1 MIGLYR
7 AVSVDEISGMKTG
20 VVPARPAVWRE
31 MRRFIG
37 PLIAWLAPSV
47 GYGLERFPLDVG
59 AVIAANHLS
68 AIDHPL
74 VAVLSPRPVHFM
86 SKAELMAIP
95 IVGTALRW
103 TGAFPVRRGE
113 PDRAALRYACEL
125 AASGHV
131 VGVHLEGTRQRL
143 GYPGEFKGG
152 ASLIALRAGVPVIPC
167 GLETF
172 QWSLSNRR
180 ACALVWGEPIEL
192 VGLSRGRNGIDQATE
207 LVGGEVVRLWRE
219 AAQAVA
225 DGLPQQ
231 SRSGARRARF
241 VPASWQP
248 GEPFPDGGV
257 WRH

>member
-1 MIGLYR
+1 MQL
-7 AVSVDEISGMKTG
+7 G
-20 VVPARPAVWRE
+20 VEPARPALWRVL
-31 MRRFIG
+31 RRVVG
-37 PLIAWLAPSV
+37 PAVAWIAPSV
-47 GYGLERFPLDVG
+47 GYGLERFPLEGG

-74 VAVLSPRPVHFM
+74 VGLLSPRPVHFM

-95 IVGTALRW
+95 VLGTALRW

-113 PDRAALRYACEL
+113 PDRQAIRYACEL
-125 AASGHV
+125 AAAGHV

-152 ASLIALRAGVPVIPC
+152 ALMIALRAGVPVIPC

-172 QWSLSNRR
+172 QWSPSNRR
-180 ACALVWGEPIEL
+180 ACALVWGEPI
-192 VGLSRGRNGIDQATE
+192 GLDGLARGRRGTEQATE
-207 LVGGEVVRLWRE
+207 LVGAEIVRLWRE
-219 AAQAVA
+219 AAEAVA
-225 DGLPQQ
+225 DGFPPQ

-248 GEPFPDGGV
+248 GQPFPDGGM
-257 WRH
+257 RTS